1 MEKAQSSRIVPKI
14 RHLETNQIE
23 TDPRKISDAFAKY
36 YEHLHRPQDQE
47 SKKEKNLD
55 FLKPLKMNKLINDEE
70 SKLVENI
77 REDEIKETII
87 RLMNNKSPGVDVT
100 TSSWDT

>member
-1 MEKAQSSRIVPKI
+1 
-14 RHLETNQIE
+14 
-23 TDPRKISDAFAKY
+23 
-36 YEHLHRPQDQE
+36 
-47 SKKEKNLD
+47 
-55 FLKPLKMNKLINDEE
+55 MNKLINDEE